1 MTWAEKIK
9 DLLVKVTLYQ
19 YGKYSAEKLD
29 RELTEFL
36 KAAEGPLCEAIRRN
50 GGVCYK
56 ELIEEGF
63 TQEEALEEIESQAE
77 NFEMLDKTGK
87 IIADLLRLSIEFRNL
102 DKMTLSNKI
111 LLFDKVVHAEHA
123 AGAFKEYLAEEKSI
137 FGVDITKI
145 KEEADKEVEEILEGK
160 KEAPDPPRI
169 DNTTAIVK
177 LAGIEEKIKK
187 ELEKK
192 DSPYAKYVFAMAEF
206 LELPVEVVAKSEP
219 VIKYYLRFKS
229 D

>member
-1 MTWAEKIK
+1 VTWAEKIK

-19 YGKYSAEKLD
+19 YGKYPAEKLD
-29 RELTEFL
+29 RGLTEFL
-36 KAAEGPLCEAIRRN
+36 RDAEKELCKAIRRN

-56 ELIEEGF
+56 E
-63 TQEEALEEIESQAE
+63 ALEEMTPREAE
-77 NFEMLDKTGK
+77 DYVVDQIKNFEMLGRTGK
-87 IIADLLRLSIEFRNL
+87 IIADLLRLSIEFKDL
-102 DKMTLSNKI
+102 DKITLSDKV

-123 AGAFKEYLAEEKSI
+123 AGAFKEYLAEERSI

-160 KEAPDPPRI
+160 KKAPDPPRI
-169 DNTTAIVK
+169 DNTTTIVK
-177 LAGIEEKIKK
+177 LAGIEQKIKK

-192 DSPYAKYVFAMAEF
+192 DSPYAKYILAMAEF

-219 VIKYYLRFKS
+219 VIKYYLRFK
-229 D
+229 

>member
-36 KAAEGPLCEAIRRN
+36 KAAEEPLCEAIRRN

-77 NFEMLDKTGK
+77 NFEALGRTGK
-87 IIADLLRLSIEFRNL
+87 IIADLLRLSAEFRNL
-102 DKMTLSNKI
+102 DKMTLSDKI

-123 AGAFKEYLAEEKSI
+123 AGAFKEYLAEERSI

-160 KEAPDPPRI
+160 KKAPDPPRI
-169 DNTTAIVK
+169 DNTTTIVK
-177 LAGIEEKIKK
+177 LAGIEQKIKK

-192 DSPYAKYVFAMAEF
+192 DSPYAKYILAMAEF

-219 VIKYYLRFKS
+219 VIKYYLRFK
-229 D
+229 